1 LAGKEKNATFE
12 ELLRRRLHD
21 GHDTGATQCPDTA
34 ILAAYYERTLPR
46 TERPGWEAHFAAC
59 SRCRA
64 SLAAID
70 RADAA
75 DRLPARINASTGWR
89 MRIPARIGAAALAA
103 VAVGVIVI
111 VRAMSPRPVAVTELA
126 SSTYSRAETRDQ
138 AGSPNRLTREKPTV
152 AEKAPARN
160 QPFNDREA
168 LQAASPPVSTSKSR
182 RTGASSGRPA
192 PPAEPPMA
200 ASQRADMPQHPAGDA
215 AMTGGA
221 PSSPSNAIE
230 SKSLTAPSAASGA
243 AGAVGGSLTGAR
255 DAILAKSQA
264 AKTGP
269 AKESALLDAG
279 TIAVASPDSSVV
291 WTVGAHG
298 TISRLVKGEGF
309 ATQQRS
315 GVDADLTAG
324 SAPSS
329 SVCWVVGRAGVI
341 TRTVDGEHWARVSS
355 PTSADLTGVSA
366 QSGSDA
372 IIIAA
377 RGQRFATTDGGATW
391 RPL

>member
-1 LAGKEKNATFE
+1 
-12 ELLRRRLHD
+12 
-21 GHDTGATQCPDTA
+21 
-34 ILAAYYERTLPR
+34 
-46 TERPGWEAHFAAC
+46 
-59 SRCRA
+59 
-64 SLAAID
+64 
-70 RADAA
+70 
-75 DRLPARINASTGWR
+75 
-89 MRIPARIGAAALAA
+89 MRIPVPIATAALAA
-103 VAVGVIVI
+103 VAVGVIVV
-111 VRAMSPRPVAVTELA
+111 VRALSSRPAAVSELA

-138 AGSPNRLTREKPTV
+138 AGSPTRLTREKPTV
-152 AEKAPARN
+152 AERALARN
-160 QPFNDREA
+160 QPFNGREA
-168 LQAASPPVSTSKSR
+168 LQAASPPVATSKSR
-182 RTGASSGRPA
+182 RAEASSVRPA

-200 ASQRADMPQHPAGDA
+200 VSERADMPPHAAGNA

-221 PSSPSNAIE
+221 PRSSSDTIE
-230 SKSLTAPSAASGA
+230 SKALSAPSAASGA
-243 AGAVGGSLTGAR
+243 GGAVGGSLTGAR
-255 DAILAKSQA
+255 DAIVAKSQA

-298 TISRLVKGEGF
+298 TISRLVKGEAF
-309 ATQQRS
+309 ATPQRS

-329 SVCWVVGRAGVI
+329 SVCWMVGRAGVI

-355 PTSADLTGVSA
+355 PTSADLTRVSA
-366 QSGSDA
+366 QSASDA

-377 RGQRFATTDGGATW
+377 GGQRYATTDGGATW